1 METQERVEREINL
14 MELFWNLLLG
24 WRQIICLGII
34 FALLLG
40 GMKYFMSARSYK
52 AAQNLNIEEIKEE
65 MEEEELDKLADAEQM
80 QIRIDDYEK
89 YMEKSALMKI
99 NPYEK
104 PVLELQYYVESDYII
119 NYTKDSKRDYTNE
132 VASLYCNYISGGDV
146 AQKVIEKA
154 GLTITKEDF
163 RELLSV
169 SQNLGTF
176 YVSVSYSEID
186 KLQEISNVVKSL
198 LEEKSTELQKIGAHT
213 LQVVNESQNI
223 VVDTALI
230 DRKSAMTA
238 SISSLKTQLQTAKTA
253 MTAEQT
259 AAFEAD
265 IEELRG
271 EKEEEEEAPGFSIKF
286 VILGALVGMFLACAW
301 IACKMLF
308 TAKLQNS
315 EEIRSMYGIRLL
327 GEVAASSEKKRFL
340 SVIDKQILA
349 VKNRKKKS
357 LSVDKQIKVVSA
369 NIALSCKQQGI
380 DCIYL
385 TGSEYEK
392 LDVSV
397 LDKIKKELSAQ
408 KIKVKEGENI
418 SYDAASLQAGIETG
432 NILFV
437 EQKGQSIYDEIYRE
451 INLAKEQKGNILG
464 AVVIA

>member
-14 MELFWNLLLG
+14 VELFWSLLLG
-24 WRQIICLGII
+24 WRQIIGLGII

-40 GMKYFMSARSYK
+40 GMKYFMNVRSYK
-52 AAQNLNIEEIKEE
+52 AAQNMDMEQLKED
-65 MEEEELDKLADAEQM
+65 MEEEDLEKLADAEQM

-104 PVLELQYYVESDYII
+104 PVLEIQYYVESDYVI

-132 VASLYCNYISGGDV
+132 VASLYCNYISSGDV
-146 AQKVIEKA
+146 AQQVIDQA

-163 RELLSV
+163 RELLAV

-176 YVSVSYSEID
+176 YLSISYGEMD

-198 LEEKSTELQKIGAHT
+198 LEQKSAELQKIGKHT
-213 LQVVNESQNI
+213 LQVVNESQNVI
-223 VVDTALI
+223 VDTALI
-230 DRKSAMTA
+230 DRKSTMSS
-238 SISSLKTQLQTAKTA
+238 SISSLKTQLQTAKSGL
-253 MTAEQT
+253 TAEQ
-259 AAFEAD
+259 AAVFEAD
-265 IEELRG
+265 IEEIRG
-271 EKEEEEEAPGFSIKF
+271 KGEEKEAPGFSVKF
-286 VILGALVGMFLACAW
+286 VILGALAGMFLACAW
-301 IACKMLF
+301 IACKILF

-315 EEIRSMYGIRLL
+315 EEIRSMYGVRLL
-327 GEVAASSEKKRFL
+327 GEVAVSSEKKRFL

-349 VKNRKKKS
+349 VKNRRKKS

-380 DCIYL
+380 ECVYM

-392 LDVSV
+392 IDAPV

-408 KIKVKEGENI
+408 NIKVKEGENI

-432 NILFV
+432 NIVFV

-451 INLAKEQKGNILG
+451 INLAKEQKGNVLG
-464 AVVIA
+464 AVVIV